1 MRKPAILYA
10 LLPALALGAC
20 VAGPPPEVA
29 TPVPQL
35 PAEFMFAAGADA
47 DASVAELLPQDDPA
61 FETLAA
67 QALAG
72 SPTLA
77 EAIAR
82 IDQARAGAARA
93 GANRLPEAGAN
104 GSITGSRQNLNIPD
118 NSPFSIETEQVSYSA
133 NLVASWDP
141 DIFGVLRAQERAAVA
156 RIDAAQ
162 AGAAAVRLALLAE
175 IAGTVI
181 DWRTIEARETALQA
195 DLDAALELARLSRVR
210 EDAGIAPGFDRVGAE
225 SAAASSRSRLAA
237 LASERNRLGGRLVT
251 LTAQP
256 MPQVLAAFARPA
268 PPHALPAAPDG
279 APSELLTNRPDVLR
293 SAAVLAAAD
302 AELAATA
309 RSRFPKFDLRAAL
322 GLLSFDLGDLLDEDS
337 IVGSLAASV
346 AAPLLDFGRLEAEI
360 DGAAA
365 EKQAAFQAYRGTVFA
380 ALGEAETGYGLVAS
394 TDAEAAFA
402 IAERDSAERAARLA
416 NTRFEAGLADFLT
429 VLDARRAADASGERA
444 AAAIGR
450 ARRSRVLLW
459 QALGGDSQPD

>member
-1 MRKPAILYA
+1 MHKPAILFA
-10 LLPALALGAC
+10 LIPALALGAC
-20 VAGPPPEVA
+20 VAGPPPEMA
-29 TPVPQL
+29 TPVPEL
-35 PAEFMFAAGADA
+35 PSEFMFAAGASS
-47 DASVAELLPQDDPA
+47 DASVAQLLPRNDPA
-61 FETLAA
+61 Y
-67 QALAG
+67 QALASQALAD

-93 GANRLPEAGAN
+93 GANQLPNVGAN
-104 GSITGSRQNLNIPD
+104 GSVTGSRTNLNIPAT
-118 NSPFSIETEQVSYSA
+118 SPFSIETEQVSYSA

-181 DWRTIEARETALQA
+181 DWRTIEARQIALQR
-195 DLDAALELARLSRVR
+195 DLDAAQELVRLSRLR
-210 EDAGIAPGFDRVGAE
+210 EDAGIAPGFDTVRAAT
-225 SAAASSRSRLAA
+225 AAASSRSRLAS
-237 LASERNRLGGRLVT
+237 LASERNRLAGRLVT

-256 MPQVLAAFARPA
+256 MPQVLETLAQPA
-268 PPHALPAAPDG
+268 PPHTLPDAPET
-279 APSELLTNRPDVLR
+279 APSVLLTNRPDVLR
-293 SAAVLAAAD
+293 SAANLTAAD

-309 RSRFPKFDLRAAL
+309 RSRFPQFDLSAAL

-360 DGAAA
+360 DGAEA
-365 EKQAAFQAYRGTVFA
+365 EKRAAFQAYRGAVYT
-380 ALGEAETGYGLVAS
+380 ALGDAETGYGLVAS
-394 TDAEAAFA
+394 TDAEAEFA
-402 IAERDSAERAARLA
+402 IAERNSAERAASLA

-429 VLDARRAADASGERA
+429 VLDARRTADASGERA

-450 ARRSRVLLW
+450 ARRARVLLW
-459 QALGGDSQPD
+459 QALGGDSQTD